1 MNGASGSRIHFHIS
15 WVARATIVAA
25 TAFGSRAALAML
37 TVGPASDGACQY
49 HDLGAAVAAAAQSP
63 GFDLI
68 AVSGGPWTAQ
78 TSIVD
83 HDPDGLTIEGG
94 YANCSAGLSSGRTT
108 LDGAGAQPAGPLF
121 VHSGN
126 GPLTLRHLVLQ
137 NAAGGIQSVVAGP
150 LTLADVIVYSN
161 HADYGGGL
169 FVSGNDIFR
178 PQLNLIGS
186 SINSNS
192 ATVNG
197 GGLYLN
203 RVDVSITGGSNI
215 VGNIAQGGAGTSDG
229 GGIYAIDSN
238 IVFNDHS
245 VASIPTIGNNYAQRN
260 GGGVYFSTTR
270 AGAYEILLWN
280 DLANAPIVVD
290 HNAAQNQGGAFYLSS
305 IASGPQIFSFA
316 GLENVQ
322 VTNNESYEGAAFY
335 AFSSGA
341 SASVGTLVQMGQ
353 SMPGD
358 AIPACSRGIACNTI
372 DDNHAVGGSVVQMS
386 SAGDSGHSSFILHR
400 GRMRGNRGGALVGG
414 NGYIDIDSSLVADN
428 TIDGGGSLMYDIS
441 ADLLVTN
448 CTIANNLVAGG
459 DLFVV
464 AIPPAS
470 LSILHSLLV
479 QPSTAPVTGYDAG
492 NGVAVTVRD
501 IGAMNVGITGT
512 NVQFLT
518 DPFVD
523 GGNGD
528 YHIRDTSSAV
538 DRWGPSGDPND
549 VPPALDLDGALRP
562 YQHNSASTPY
572 DFGCYEADAI
582 VDPIFIDGF
591 DT

>member
-1 MNGASGSRIHFHIS
+1 MYG
-15 WVARATIVAA
+15 IVPAPRR
-25 TAFGSRAALAML
+25 RAAFAMFALLAACGRAGAMI
-37 TVGPASDGACQY
+37 TVGPASDTACQF
-49 HDLGAAVAAAAQSP
+49 HDLGAAVQAAAQSS

-94 YANCSAGLSSGRTT
+94 FANCSAGLSSGRTT
-108 LDGAGAQPAGPLF
+108 LDGAGAVPAGPLF

-126 GPLTLRHLVLQ
+126 GALTLRHLVLQ

-161 HADYGGGL
+161 HADYGGGV

-178 PQLNLIGS
+178 PTLTLIGS
-186 SINSNS
+186 SINSNT
-192 ATVNG
+192 ATANG
-197 GGLYLN
+197 GGLYLS

-215 VGNIAQGGAGTSDG
+215 VGNIAQGGTSDG

-238 IVFNDHS
+238 IVFDDHT
-245 VASIPTIGNNYAQRN
+245 VASIPTIGSNYAQRN

-270 AGAYEILLWN
+270 AGAYELLLWN

-305 IASGPQIFSFA
+305 IASGQQVFSFA
-316 GLENVQ
+316 GLENAQ
-322 VTNNESYEGAAFY
+322 VTNNEAYEGAAFY
-335 AFSSGA
+335 VFSSGT
-341 SASVGTLVQMGQ
+341 STSVGTLVQLAQ

-358 AIPACSRGIACNTI
+358 SIPACSSGIECNTI
-372 DDNHAVGGSVVQMS
+372 DGNHAVGGGIVQLNA
-386 SAGDSGHSSFILHR
+386 AGDAGHASFILYR
-400 GRMRGNRGGALVGG
+400 GRMRGNRGGTLVGG
-414 NGYIDIDSSLVADN
+414 NADIAIDSSLVADN

-441 ADLLVTN
+441 GDLRIASS
-448 CTIANNLVAGG
+448 TIANNLVGA
-459 DLFVV
+459 DELFVV

-479 QPSTAPVTGYDAG
+479 QPSTAAVAGYDAG
-492 NGVAVTVRD
+492 NGVGVTVRD
-501 IGAMNVGITGT
+501 VGAMNVGIAGT

-523 GGNGD
+523 GVDGD

-549 VPPALDLDGALRP
+549 VPPTVDLDGATRP
-562 YQHNSASTPY
+562 FQFNSPSTPY
-572 DFGCYEADAI
+572 DFGCYEADAV
-582 VDPIFIDGF
+582 VDAIFIDGF
-591 DT
+591 DD

>member
-1 MNGASGSRIHFHIS
+1 MNVALGARIRFG
-15 WVARATIVAA
+15 VARIALTAIAA
-25 TAFGSRAALAML
+25 AAAFGPRAALAML
-37 TVGPASDGACQY
+37 TVGPASDTACQF
-49 HDLGAAVAAAAQSP
+49 HDLGAAVQAAAQSP

-68 AVSGGPWTAQ
+68 AVSGGPWTSQ
-78 TSIVD
+78 VSIVD

-108 LDGAGAQPAGPLF
+108 LDGAGAVPAGPLF

-126 GPLTLRHLVLQ
+126 GPLTLRHLILQ

-178 PQLNLIGS
+178 PKLNLIGS

-215 VGNIAQGGAGTSDG
+215 LGNTAQGGAGTSDG

-238 IVFNDHS
+238 ILFNDHS
-245 VASIPTIGNNYAQRN
+245 VASIPTIGSNYAQRN

-270 AGAYEILLWN
+270 AGSYEILLWN
-280 DLANAPIVVD
+280 DLANAPLVVD

-305 IASGPQIFSFA
+305 IASGQQIFSFA

-322 VTNNESYEGAAFY
+322 MTNNESYEGAAFY

-341 SASVGTLVQMGQ
+341 SASVGTLVQMAQ

-358 AIPACSRGIACNTI
+358 SIPACSHGIECNTI
-372 DDNHAVGGSVVQMS
+372 DDNHAIGGSVVQMS
-386 SAGDSGHSSFILHR
+386 SAGDSGHSSFIFYR

-414 NGYIDIDSSLVADN
+414 NAYLDIDSSLVADN
-428 TIDGGGSLMYDIS
+428 TIDGGGSLMYDVS
-441 ADLLVTN
+441 GDLLVTN
-448 CTIANNLVAGG
+448 STIANNLVGG
-459 DLFVV
+459 GELFVV

-470 LSILHSLLV
+470 LSIMHSLLV
-479 QPSTAPVTGYDAG
+479 QPSTAAVTGYDAG
-492 NGVAVTVRD
+492 AGVGVTVRD

-512 NVQFLT
+512 NVQFLS
-518 DPFVD
+518 DPFVN

-538 DRWGPSGDPND
+538 DRWGASGDPND
-549 VPPALDLDGALRP
+549 VPPTLDLDGALRP

-582 VDPIFIDGF
+582 VDPIFVDGF
-591 DT
+591 DD

>member
-1 MNGASGSRIHFHIS
+1 MN
-15 WVARATIVAA
+15 VAFGTRNRFAVPRLVLATIAMTA
-25 TAFGSRAALAML
+25 AFGSRAALAML
-37 TVGPASDGACQY
+37 TVGPPADTACQF
-49 HDLGAAVAAAAQSP
+49 HDLGAAVQAAAQSP
-63 GFDLI
+63 GVDFI

-94 YANCSAGLSSGRTT
+94 FANCSAGVSSGRST
-108 LDGAGAQPAGPLF
+108 LDGAGAVPAGPLF

-126 GPLTLRHLVLQ
+126 GPLILRHLILQ

-150 LTLADVIVYSN
+150 LTLADVIVYAN

-178 PQLNLIGS
+178 PKLNLIGS
-186 SINSNS
+186 SINSNT

-197 GGLYLN
+197 GGMYLS

-215 VGNIAQGGAGTSDG
+215 LGNIAQGGAGTSDG
-229 GGIYAIDSN
+229 GGIYALDSN
-238 IVFNDHS
+238 ILFDDHT
-245 VASIPTIGNNYAQRN
+245 VASIPTIGSNYAQRN
-260 GGGVYFSTTR
+260 GGGVYYATTR
-270 AGAYEILLWN
+270 AGSYEILLWN
-280 DLANAPIVVD
+280 DRANAPIVVD
-290 HNAAQNQGGAFYLSS
+290 HNTAQNQGGAFYLSS
-305 IASGPQIFSFA
+305 ISNGQQIFSFA

-341 SASVGTLVQMGQ
+341 SASVGTLVQMAQ

-358 AIPACSRGIACNTI
+358 SIPACSHGIECNTLEG
-372 DDNHAVGGSVVQMS
+372 NHAVGGSVVQMN
-386 SAGDSGHSSFILHR
+386 SAGDSGHSSFIFYR
-400 GRMRGNRGGALVGG
+400 GSMRENRGGSLVGG
-414 NGYIDIDSSLVADN
+414 NAYIDIDSSLVADN
-428 TIDGGGSLMYDIS
+428 TIDGGGSLMYDVS
-441 ADLLVTN
+441 GDLVVTSS
-448 CTIANNLVAGG
+448 TIANNLVGA
-459 DLFVV
+459 DELFVV

-479 QPSTAPVTGYDAG
+479 QPSTAAVNGYDAG
-492 NGVAVTVRD
+492 GGVSVTVRD
-501 IGAMNVGITGT
+501 IGAMNVGIAGT
-512 NVQFLT
+512 NVQFLS

-523 GGNGD
+523 GTNGD
-528 YHIRDTSSAV
+528 YHIRATSSAV

-549 VPPALDLDGALRP
+549 VPPTLDLDGATRP
-562 YQHNSASTPY
+562 FQFNSSTTPY

-591 DT
+591 DD